1 MFRAILFYLSK
12 ATWARRLV
20 TEWRFARTAASRF
33 IAGDTLDE
41 ALETI
46 RNLNDKG
53 LFVTIDHLGENVFT
67 TEEAIR
73 AKDYYLETL
82 AQIESSKVE
91 ANVSVKL
98 SQMGLNID
106 FNLCLDNMRC
116 IALRAV
122 EFGIMVRIDIEDS
135 PVVDRTWQIYRSLSA
150 EGVTNVGLAIQS
162 YLYRSEEDVRA
173 LANEGAYFRLCK
185 GAYKEPANVAF
196 PRKADVDANFDL
208 LAKIL
213 IDATLVDGAEP
224 VISCS
229 KIPPVTAIATHDIKR
244 IDFARD
250 YAMKVGLP
258 KRALEFQM
266 LLGIRGDIQQ
276 SLVDEGYP
284 VRIYVPHGTE
294 WYPYFTRRLAERPAN
309 LWFFLSNFFRG

>member
-20 TEWRFARTAASRF
+20 TEWRFARNAASRF
-33 IAGDTLDE
+33 IAGDTLEE
-41 ALETI
+41 ALATI
-46 RNLNDKG
+46 RTLNDKG

-67 TEEAIR
+67 AEEAIS

-82 AQIESSKVE
+82 LRIESSKAE

-98 SQMGLNID
+98 SQMGLNVD
-106 FNLCLDNMRC
+106 FNLCLDNMRG
-116 IALRAV
+116 IALQAA

-135 PVVDRTWQIYRSLSA
+135 PVVERTWQIYRSLSA

-162 YLYRSEEDVRA
+162 YLYRSEEDARS
-173 LANEGAYFRLCK
+173 LANKGAHFRLCK

-213 IDATLVDGAEP
+213 IDAALVDGTDP
-224 VISCS
+224 VISS
-229 KIPPVTAIATHDIKR
+229 GKIPPVTAIATHDIKR

-250 YAMKVGLP
+250 YALKVGLP
-258 KRALEFQM
+258 NSALEFQM

>member
-1 MFRAILFYLSK
+1 MFRAILSYLSK

-20 TEWRFARTAASRF
+20 TEWRFARSAASRF

-46 RNLNDKG
+46 RILNDRG
-53 LFVTIDHLGENVFT
+53 MFVTIDYLGENVFT
-67 TEEAIR
+67 VEEAIR
-73 AKDYYLETL
+73 ARDYYLEAL
-82 AQIESSKVE
+82 PRIESSKAE

-106 FNLCLDNMRC
+106 FNLCLDNMRR
-116 IALRAV
+116 IALRAAEV
-122 EFGIMVRIDIEDS
+122 GIMVRLDIEDS
-135 PVVDRTWQIYRSLSA
+135 SVVERTWQIYRSLIA
-150 EGVTNVGLAIQS
+150 EGLTNVGLAIQS
-162 YLYRSEEDVRA
+162 YLYRSEEDARA
-173 LANEGAYFRLCK
+173 LTNEGAHFRLCK

-196 PRKADVDANFDL
+196 PRKADVDTNFDL

-213 IDATLVDGAEP
+213 IDAALADGADL
-224 VISCS
+224 VSS
-229 KIPPVTAIATHDIKR
+229 SGKIPPVTAIATHDIRR

-258 KRALEFQM
+258 KSALEFQM

-276 SLVDEGYP
+276 SLIDEGYP

-309 LWFFLSNFFRG
+309 LWFLISNFFRG

>member
-1 MFRAILFYLSK
+1 MLRAILLYLSK

-20 TEWRFARTAASRF
+20 IEWSFARKAASRF
-33 IAGDTLDE
+33 IAGDTLNE

-46 RNLNDKG
+46 RILNEKG
-53 LFVTIDHLGENVFT
+53 MYVTVDHLGENVLT
-67 TEEAIR
+67 AEESIR
-73 AKDYYLETL
+73 AKDYYLQTLPRIETSQ
-82 AQIESSKVE
+82 AK

-116 IALRAV
+116 IALRAA

-135 PVVDRTWQIYRSLSA
+135 SVVDRTWQIYRALRA

-162 YLYRSEEDVRA
+162 YLYRSEEDARA
-173 LANEGAYFRLCK
+173 LANEGAHLRLCK
-185 GAYKEPANVAF
+185 GAYKEPANIAF
-196 PRKADVDANFDL
+196 PRKDDVDANFDL
-208 LAKIL
+208 LSQIL
-213 IDATLVDGAEP
+213 IDAALADGAEP
-224 VISCS
+224 VVSS
-229 KIPPVTAIATHDIKR
+229 GKIPPVTAVATHDIKR
-244 IDFARD
+244 INFARD
-250 YAMKVGLP
+250 YALKVGLP
-258 KRALEFQM
+258 KSALEFQM

-276 SLVDEGYP
+276 SLVDDGYP

>member
-1 MFRAILFYLSK
+1 MIRAILFYLSK

-20 TEWRFARTAASRF
+20 TEWRFARNAASRF
-33 IAGDTLDE
+33 IAGDTLEE

-46 RNLNDKG
+46 RTLNDKG

-67 TEEAIR
+67 AEEAIS

-82 AQIESSKVE
+82 LRIESSKAE

-98 SQMGLNID
+98 SQMGLNVD
-106 FNLCLDNMRC
+106 FNLCLDNMRG
-116 IALRAV
+116 IALQAA

-135 PVVDRTWQIYRSLSA
+135 PVVERTWQIYRSLSA

-162 YLYRSEEDVRA
+162 YLYRSEEDARS
-173 LANEGAYFRLCK
+173 LANKGAHFRLCK

-213 IDATLVDGAEP
+213 IDAALVDGTDP
-224 VISCS
+224 VISS
-229 KIPPVTAIATHDIKR
+229 GKIPPVTAIATHDIKR

-250 YAMKVGLP
+250 YALKVGLP

-309 LWFFLSNFFRG
+309 LWFFLTNFFRG